1 MRSPDFSINRKT
13 VVFSFITQ
21 FFQYCI
27 NALVLPFILA
37 SVDST
42 TLGVWYIFLSV
53 SGLVYL
59 LDFGFSSSLSRSLS
73 YVFSGA
79 KELVKEGCSRE
90 TGDKRVDYKL
100 LYSVIYTTRYT
111 YWRISVI
118 MAVLLFSIGTYY
130 IIYATKGTNFLYEWL
145 FFSFSVV
152 TNYYYSY
159 VNVFIR
165 GRGMISLSNKL
176 MIISRSTYVVV
187 VALLL
192 FLNCNLWSLIIANFL
207 SAFVS
212 RQLGLFYFWDK
223 ELKTEIKSV
232 SFDPPSDLFPIVW
245 YNAKKTGISSVTVYA
260 YSQSNVLIGGLFL
273 SLSQVAQLGLCMQLF
288 AIIQTLAGVCLN
300 TFYPRICSLWITND
314 KKKIKELFL
323 KSQLICYSIFFVSCF
338 ILLLGGNYILHL
350 LHSKTVLPS
359 VSVLIIFVLFYFME
373 NTHGKCAI
381 LISTTNKIP
390 FYKAD
395 IVACITTIMVMVTL
409 LNCGFGLY
417 SFPIAM
423 CCGSLP
429 YNSWKWPL
437 VCYKLLKD

>member
-1 MRSPDFSINRKT
+1 MRSRDFSINRKT
-13 VVFSFITQ
+13 IVFSFITQ

-37 SVDST
+37 YVDST

-53 SGLVYL
+53 SGLAYL
-59 LDFGFSSSLSRSLS
+59 LDFGFSASLSRNLS

-79 KELVKEGCSRE
+79 KELLKEGYSIE
-90 TGDKRVDYKL
+90 TEDKRIDYKL
-100 LYSVIYTTRYT
+100 LYSVIYTTKYT
-111 YWRISVI
+111 YWRISVV
-118 MAVLLFSIGTYY
+118 MLFLLITIGTYY
-130 IIYATKGTNFLYEWL
+130 IIYTTNGTNYIYEWL

-152 TNYYYSY
+152 INYYYSY

-165 GRGMISLSNKL
+165 GRGKISLSNKL
-176 MIISRSTYVVV
+176 MIISRSTYVIVV
-187 VALLL
+187 GLLL
-192 FLNCNLWSLIIANFL
+192 FWGCNLWSLIIANFL

-223 ELKTEIKSV
+223 ELKSKIKSV
-232 SFDPPSDLFPIVW
+232 SFSPPLNLFSIIW
-245 YNAKKTGISSVTVYA
+245 YNAQKTGITSVTVYA

-273 SLSQVAQLGLCMQLF
+273 SLSQVAQLGLSMQLF

-300 TFYPRICSLWITND
+300 IFYPRICSLWVTND
-314 KKKIKELFL
+314 KKQIKNLFL
-323 KSQLICYSIFFVSCF
+323 KSQLICYSIFFASCSM
-338 ILLLGGNYILHL
+338 LLFGGNFILHL
-350 LHSKTVLPS
+350 FHSQTALPS

-381 LISTTNKIP
+381 LISTTNTIP

-395 IVACITTIMVMVTL
+395 IVACTTTVMVMVVL
-409 LNCGFGLY
+409 LNCGLGLY